1 MRIRASPR
9 ETGLCTIIGC
19 SKQMDY
25 SGFVR
30 AEAVGFGHWVLV
42 EGLLGL
48 DLMVKD
54 STVLVDTEG
63 IPVLAAAQVS
73 AHCSIVAEWP
83 FVSDQFEKSIPYE

>member
-1 MRIRASPR
+1 M
-9 ETGLCTIIGC
+9 
-19 SKQMDY
+19 
-25 SGFVR
+25 R

-54 STVLVDTEG
+54 STVLVDADL
-63 IPVLAAAQVS
+63 PVPAAAQVS

-83 FVSDQFEKSIPYE
+83 FVSDQFDESIPEQLISK